1 MRQTVNLF
9 RKVLWFKSKSLHHT
23 HVAQLVE
30 AKDLESLQC
39 EFDSHHEYQIYDV
52 VLKKVYGSVAERLI
66 AAVLKTADGFK
77 SSVSSNLTTS
87 AKFNL
92 LFK

>member
-1 MRQTVNLF
+1 MQQTVNLF
-9 RKVLWFKSKSLHHT
+9 RKVLWFKSKPLHHT

-30 AKDLESLQC
+30 AQDLKSWQC

-66 AAVLKTADGFK
+66 AAVLKIVDGCNPIIREFK
-77 SSVSSNLTTS
+77 SHH
-87 AKFNL
+87 FRQI
-92 LFK
+92 